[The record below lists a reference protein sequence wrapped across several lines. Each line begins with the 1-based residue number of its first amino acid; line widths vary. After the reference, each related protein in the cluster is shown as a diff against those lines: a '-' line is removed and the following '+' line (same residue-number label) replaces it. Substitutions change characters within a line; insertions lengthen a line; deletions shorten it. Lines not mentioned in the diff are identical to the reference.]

1 MRLPLPAEPYLHRE
15 KRMVSASLSGLRVV
29 VVDDQEDC
37 RFLVTCIL
45 ESYGA
50 TVKPCESAHEAL
62 SAIVEYHPDVIVSD
76 ILMPEHDGYWLIEK
90 VRQLEPGG
98 GGKTPAIALTAR
110 TSDAERRR
118 ALDSGFQIHIRKPFE
133 ADQVVEAVAIL
144 AAGQN
149 A

>member
-1 MRLPLPAEPYLHRE
+1 MRLPSPPSHIFTRE
-15 KRMVSASLSGLRVV
+15 KLMVPPSLSGLRVV

-50 TVKPCESAHEAL
+50 TVKPCESANEAL
-62 SAIVEYHPDVIVSD
+62 SAIVQYHPDVIVSD

-110 TSDAERRR
+110 TSDEERRR
-118 ALDSGFQIHIRKPFE
+118 ALDSGFQMHIRKPFE

-144 AAGQN
+144 ATGEN